1 MSLMEAVAANESVAD
16 EKEVPVSSKDSVEH
30 TAAEHTAAVIE
41 AKRAPSSD
49 SQDSGVGQ
57 EEVKEEGKAEDS
69 AARAASLKGQH
80 ACY

>member
-16 EKEVPVSSKDSVEH
+16 EKEVPVSGKD

-57 EEVKEEGKAEDS
+57 EEVKEESKAEDS

-80 ACY
+80 ACYWPY